1 MENGIMGF
9 LTNLSSITQS
19 ISSTANRIGS
29 FATTVGGFVDSFQN
43 LQNTFQNTSRNA
55 RQGNFTSNI
64 QNITNAVTYISQ
76 IRLGNLPAG
85 AEYTEQTRAYG
96 SYSAASQ
103 TSGSDWRVK
112 ISLPNTPEFLN
123 SSMFAPLKY
132 SGNAMVFPTTPQ
144 INISHTANYNSLSPT
159 HTNYPFLQYQ
169 NSSVDDIG
177 ITGEFPVEN
186 ESDGRYWIAAVHFL
200 RSVTKMFYGSST
212 NLGAPPPIV
221 YLSGYGDFIFNK
233 VPCVVKLFTMDLRN
247 DVDYIKVPINGGF
260 SSDNNSS
267 SYSYVPVLSN
277 LNITVQPIYSRDD
290 VSQFNLDEFAKG
302 GYIGQQSTTNKGFI

>member
-1 MENGIMGF
+1 MGF

-19 ISSTANRIGS
+19 VSSTANRIGS
-29 FATTVGGFVDSFQN
+29 FANTVGGFVDSFQN
-43 LQNTFQNTSRNA
+43 LQNTFQNTSGNA

-96 SYSAASQ
+96 SYSASSQ
-103 TSGSDWRVK
+103 TSGADWRVK
-112 ISLPNTPEFLN
+112 LSLPNIPEYLN
-123 SSMFAPLKY
+123 SSMFTPLRY

-144 INISHTANYNSLSPT
+144 ITVAHSASYNSLSPT

-169 NSSVDDIG
+169 NSAIEDIT

-200 RSVTKMFYGSST
+200 RSVTKMFYGNST

-233 VPCVVKLFTMDLRN
+233 VPCVVKMFSLDLRN

-260 SSDNNSS
+260 STDNNSS

-277 LNITVQPIYSRDD
+277 LNIIVQPIYSRDD
-290 VSQFNLDEFAKG
+290 VSQFNLDEFTQG

>member
-1 MENGIMGF
+1 MGF
-9 LTNLSSITQS
+9 LTNLSSITKS
-19 ISSTANRIGS
+19 VSSTANRIGS
-29 FATTVGGFVDSFQN
+29 FATTVGGFVDSFQS
-43 LQNTFQNTSRNA
+43 LQNTFQNIAGNA

-103 TSGSDWRVK
+103 TSGSDWRVRL
-112 ISLPNTPEFLN
+112 SLPNIPEFLN
-123 SSMFAPLKY
+123 SAMFTPLRY
-132 SGNAMVFPTTPQ
+132 SGNAMVYPTTPQ
-144 INISHTANYNSLSPT
+144 ITVTHTANYNTLTPT

-169 NSSVDDIG
+169 NSQVEDIS

-233 VPCVVKLFTMDLRN
+233 VPCVVKMFSLDLRN

-260 SSDNNSS
+260 STDNNSS